1 MMVKIHKY
9 NYDDV
14 SEYDV
19 AEMLLELIVDKLET
33 SKYETMPKQKDV
45 IHRLRNSGWDEKVT
59 VGEHC
64 RHSIDGIL
72 EGVGVCAYFGHSQGA
87 FQKLLALQSLYE
99 DGLITQCYYIT
110 QTTETAELRHK
121 LINPQSR
128 PGSNGNRITFD
139 EILSGMG
146 YYSRFITV
154 PMTVIG
160 IEIGEENFSE

>member
-110 QTTETAELRHK
+110 QTKETAELRHK

-128 PGSNGNRITFD
+128 PGSNGNRITFH

>member
-1 MMVKIHKY
+1 MVKIHKY
-9 NYDDV
+9 NYDEV

-19 AEMLLELIVDKLET
+19 AEMLMELIVNKIET
-33 SKYETMPKQKDV
+33 SKYETMPKQSDV
-45 IHRLRNSGWDEKVT
+45 IHKLRNSGWDKKVP
-59 VGEHC
+59 VGEFC

-99 DGLITQCYYIT
+99 DGLISQCYYIT
-110 QTTETAELRHK
+110 QTKETAELRHR
-121 LINPQSR
+121 LINPQAS
-128 PGSNGNRITFD
+128 PGSNGNRITFE
-139 EILSGMG
+139 EILSGMD

-154 PMTVIG
+154 PMSVIG